1 MSWES
6 RTPPI
11 QLIISKSLFNKLVG
25 ILEKNIKLNDNQEE
39 FSSIANALKEKLLT
53 YSVPRTYDNDTTQYV
68 EIRFFH
74 REASNMIWQLLA
86 VAEYYLGTQD
96 YYEILLKNRE
106 NKKSIN

>member
-11 QLIISKSLFNKLVG
+11 QLIVSKSLFNKLVG
-25 ILEKNIKLNDNQEE
+25 ILDKNIQLNQEQ
-39 FSSIANALKEKLLT
+39 FSSLAIALKNKLLT

-74 REASNMIWQLLA
+74 REASNMICQLLA
-86 VAEYYLGTQD
+86 NVEYYLGTQD
-96 YYEILLKNRE
+96 YYEILIENRE
-106 NKKSIN
+106 NKKINN